1 MTLDKKDVVRLVA
14 GFLGIS
20 VLSMVCVIAQS
31 TKDALYTA
39 HLLAM
44 TGYLIVYM
52 ALYKVEQKREER
64 EKAGLRGSWKDAD
77 IDELEERVRKLEER
91 N

>member
-1 MTLDKKDVVRLVA
+1 MTLDKKDVVRLAA

-39 HLLAM
+39 HLLTM
-44 TGYLIVYM
+44 TGYLLVYM
-52 ALYKVEQKREER
+52 AL
-64 EKAGLRGSWKDAD
+64 
-77 IDELEERVRKLEER
+77 
-91 N
+91 